1 MARFRRLLLIC
12 LLCLLP
18 LQWGWAAAASL
29 CAHESGVGA
38 QHFGHH
44 EHRHQ
49 EAGEQTGDADHA
61 KQPIK
66 KSGSN
71 NSGPAGAVAGT
82 DGDCAS
88 CHGQSLNA
96 VLALPAEPALV
107 LAERQ
112 ASPYLQHLSQRY
124 PEPALRPPHLTHL
137 A

>member
-29 CAHESGVGA
+29 CAHESGAGA
-38 QHFGHH
+38 RHFGHH

-49 EAGEQTGDADHA
+49 EAGEQAGDADHA
-61 KQPIK
+61 EQPVK
-66 KSGSN
+66 KSS
-71 NSGPAGAVAGT
+71 NSGPAGT

-96 VLALPAEPALV
+96 VLALPAEPTPPAG
-107 LAERQ
+107 ERQ
-112 ASPYLQHLSQRY
+112 ASPYLQRLSQRY
-124 PEPALRPPHLTHL
+124 PEPALRPPHSSHL